1 MSSIIFARILT
12 QDDPKKIRLLSKHFY
27 AENVFDDSHLD
38 QPLTRWRFR
47 NYFGEIASQRVP
59 EDIPRREQSEL
70 ELEPSVPVQV
80 V

>member
-1 MSSIIFARILT
+1 MTLH

-47 NYFGEIASQRVP
+47 NYFGEIASHRVP
-59 EDIPRREQSEL
+59 EDMPSIVQTEL
-70 ELEPSVPVQV
+70 EPEPSVPVQV